1 MREFNGFFLDIF
13 FADLNRQH
21 GMQNGEGEGGSAHV
35 CGQPAGRLGAQERT
49 DLAPTAESIC
59 EQVRVLGQQHAV
71 IVCLL
76 WHGLRSC
83 D

>member
-1 MREFNGFFLDIF
+1 MP
-13 FADLNRQH
+13 
-21 GMQNGEGEGGSAHV
+21 NGEGEGGSAHV
-35 CGQPAGRLGAQERT
+35 CRQPAGRQGAQELT

-59 EQVRVLGQQHAV
+59 ELVRQLEKQHAV
-71 IVCLL
+71 IACLL